1 MTRKKTEGIV
11 VEIKGEFAMVMPTSH
26 IGCEGTFCCQG
37 EGLSKVNIEMRN
49 ELNAVVGDKV
59 IFEAREGDMLIAAF
73 VVYLLPIILTF
84 GGAVFGYRL
93 SETLGINST
102 FAAIV
107 GGLLLFIISIFVIR
121 IADNYAAK
129 NTSLK
134 PVITKIV

>member
-1 MTRKKTEGIV
+1 MSRKETEGIV
-11 VEIKGEFAMVMPTSH
+11 VEIKGAFALVKPMSH
-26 IGCEGTFCCQG
+26 IGCESTFCCQG

-73 VVYLLPIILTF
+73 IVYLLPIILTF

-93 SETLGINST
+93 SEILGINST

-107 GGLLLFIISIFVIR
+107 GGVLLFIISIFIIR
-121 IADNYAAK
+121 IADKYAAK